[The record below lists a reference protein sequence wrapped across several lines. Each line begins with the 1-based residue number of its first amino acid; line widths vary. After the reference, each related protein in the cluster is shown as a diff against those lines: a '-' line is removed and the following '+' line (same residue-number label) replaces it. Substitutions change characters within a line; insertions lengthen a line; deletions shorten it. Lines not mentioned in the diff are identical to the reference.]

1 MRQFL
6 KQTFASTIGSMIGL
20 FLFILLGASGLFALL
35 LIAIADDEDSPG
47 IKDKSVLVFDLSTQ
61 VKDSQP
67 PVNLAQAFS
76 SNEQEII
83 TLRRVLQSI
92 DKATKDDRIV
102 ALLLDG
108 RKGDTLN
115 GYATL
120 EEVRVALEKFQA
132 AGKKII
138 AYDVTLSEKEYYLAS
153 LADEIIVNPMGMME
167 FNGLSSKQIFFK
179 GALEKY
185 GVGVQVVRVGD
196 YKSAVEPYIRSDLSP
211 ANREQTKA
219 LLTDVWS
226 KFLNTVADS
235 RNLNTDK
242 LQKIV
247 DEQGYIEPQEAAKIG
262 LIDQIGYYDNVA
274 ANLRKLTGEVKE
286 AEEES
291 FRQVDLGTYVDQT
304 IHPTEV
310 SSEETPKVAVVYA
323 EGAIVDGKGGIDN
336 IGSDR
341 FAEEFRDL
349 REDKNV
355 KAIVLRVNSPG
366 GGATASEVILREI
379 LLTKKEKPVIVSMG
393 NVAASGGYW
402 IATGADQI
410 FAEENTITGSI
421 GVFGLLSNIQKIA
434 NNHGITEDVVKTG
447 EFADIDSNLRP
458 KTASELAVYQKS
470 VDRTYQLFLQ
480 KVSDY
485 RQLPEAKVKEIAR
498 GRIWSGKE
506 AVKIGLVDRVGGL
519 ESAIAYAA
527 EQAKLG
533 NNWQLA
539 EYPQLH
545 RFEAEFA
552 QRLFA
557 TKILESQ
564 VKSDPLTA
572 ELWQIKQELS
582 DLQGFNDPT
591 GVYARLPFNFKID

>member
-1 MRQFL
+1 
-6 KQTFASTIGSMIGL
+6 
-20 FLFILLGASGLFALL
+20 
-35 LIAIADDEDSPG
+35 
-47 IKDKSVLVFDLSTQ
+47 TQ

-76 SNEQEII
+76 DNEQEII

-92 DKATKDDRIV
+92 EKATKDDRIV

-120 EEVRVALEKFQA
+120 AEVRSALKKFQA

-153 LADEIIVNPMGMME
+153 LADEIIVNPMGVME
-167 FNGLSSKQIFFK
+167 FNGLSSKQMFFK

-185 GVGVQVVRVGD
+185 GVGVQVIRVGD

-211 ANREQTKA
+211 ANREQTRA
-219 LLTDVWS
+219 LLTDVWGQ
-226 KFLNTVADS
+226 FLTTIADS

-247 DEQGYIEPQEAAKIG
+247 DDQGYLEPQDATKIG

-274 ANLRKLTGEVKE
+274 ADLRKLTGEVKE
-286 AEEES
+286 SKEDS

-304 IHPTEV
+304 IRSTEV
-310 SSEETPKVAVVYA
+310 VSEETPKVAVIYA
-323 EGAIVDGKGGIDN
+323 EGAIVDGKGGIET

-366 GGATASEVILREI
+366 GSATASEVILREI
-379 LLTKKEKPVIVSMG
+379 LLTKKEKPVIISMG
-393 NVAASGGYW
+393 NTAASGGYW
-402 IATGADQI
+402 IAAGGNQI

-421 GVFGLLSNIQKIA
+421 GVFGLLSNIEKIA
-434 NNHGITEDVVKTG
+434 NNHGVTWDVVKTG
-447 EFADIDSNLRP
+447 ELADIDSNLRP
-458 KTASELAVYQKS
+458 KTEAELAVYQKS
-470 VDRTYQLFLQ
+470 VDKTYQLFLR
-480 KVSDY
+480 KVSHY

-506 AVKIGLVDRVGGL
+506 AVKIGLVDRIGGL

-527 EQAKLG
+527 E
-533 NNWQLA
+533 
-539 EYPQLH
+539 
-545 RFEAEFA
+545 
-552 QRLFA
+552 
-557 TKILESQ
+557 
-564 VKSDPLTA
+564 
-572 ELWQIKQELS
+572 
-582 DLQGFNDPT
+582 
-591 GVYARLPFNFKID
+591 